1 MKKTLVVVTVVIAV
15 LIALP
20 LVSRI
25 TRGPIPP
32 ADSAHPRST
41 SPVQSHSQGRGVAN
55 EAITLWS
62 QARNEDALSL
72 LLEGKRPG
80 SAPGPL
86 LECLSIS
93 EAQFV
98 QLPAVQRSEI
108 MQQYQQAAD
117 AARALSRAAIARI
130 NQGDQANAA
139 VYRSRVKDF
148 GNQLSGPEY
157 SLILQRIGQAIE
169 KLVAQ

>member
-1 MKKTLVVVTVVIAV
+1 MKKVLVVVTVVIAV

-25 TRGPIPP
+25 ARGPIPP

-41 SPVQSHSQGRGVAN
+41 SDSQGRGVAN

-62 QARNEDALSL
+62 QSRNEDALSL
-72 LLEGKRPG
+72 LLEGKRPD

-86 LECLSIS
+86 IECLSIS

-98 QLPAVQRSEI
+98 QLPTA
-108 MQQYQQAAD
+108 QQPAIAQQFQQAAN
-117 AARALSRAAIARI
+117 AARELSRAAIARI
-130 NQGDQANAA
+130 QGVRDDRAKAA
-139 VYRSRVKDF
+139 LWTSRLKDF
-148 GNQLSGPEY
+148 AGQLSGPEY
-157 SLILQRIGQAIE
+157 SQILQLVGQRIE
-169 KLVAQ
+169 KNVAQ